1 MGPWAHPRSVLEEQT
16 ALETMNNRGK
26 MASRSLLEADDPKS
40 LAGESRLGGGGWDL
54 LKPQSPHL
62 SGPLLQPQDQKLG
75 RKGFIWLT
83 LPYPSPLLKEI
94 FKSLH
99 VCFVTVF
106 PVCIRRGLLK
116 WRTLVFPVLGQFEG
130 NGGFQFLLRGSSRRR
145 LCGWPAPGFL
155 LFPPPEGW
163 DHRYRSG
170 AWLMMWTLLLT

>member
-16 ALETMNNRGK
+16 ALETINRGK
-26 MASRSLLEADDPKS
+26 IASRSLLEAGDPKS
-40 LAGESRLGGGGWDL
+40 LVKSGRGGYL

-62 SGPLLQPQDQKLG
+62 SGPLPQPQDRKLG

-83 LPYPSPLLKEI
+83 LPHPSPLLKEI

-99 VCFVTVF
+99 VCFETVL

-116 WRTLVFPVLGQFEG
+116 WRILVFPVLGQSEG
-130 NGGFQFLLRGSSRRR
+130 NGGGFQFLLRGSSRRR

-155 LFPPPEGW
+155 LSPPPEGW
-163 DHRYRSG
+163 DHRCRSG
-170 AWLMMWTLLLT
+170 AWFVMWTLLLT